1 MWNNYIFAQNHCMKN
16 IIALTFVIFTTILSV
31 SAQDAV
37 DQIAEKS
44 CSCLKNTDPKAAIKD
59 IETEL
64 GLCMIKEAA
73 PFEKELKKKYHI
85 DMSKLDG
92 NSGEELGKLIATK
105 MLVKCPDQMARLA
118 SAASENKTETV
129 KAIEEITMTG
139 SVTDLT
145 SNQFVVISIKDAKG
159 PEQKFLWLEY
169 FQGAELLKNGLAE
182 IKGKIVTVTYA
193 EYSYYN
199 PAIKDYMKYKVI
211 TSLSIK

>member
-1 MWNNYIFAQNHCMKN
+1 MKN
-16 IIALTFVIFTTILSV
+16 IIALTFALFTTILSV

-159 PEQKFLWLEY
+159 PEQKLLWLEY